1 MRRNAI
7 ETVMGAV
14 VLLVAGVFVFF
25 AYDMA
30 QVGPVKGKGYEV
42 TALFY
47 KIGGLNEGSD
57 VRISGIKVGTVID
70 HELDSE
76 SYDARVRMTI
86 TREIKLPVDTVASIA
101 SEGLLGGK
109 YVRLEPGTDKSY
121 IKDGGTITKT
131 KDVRSLEDQVGEI
144 IFLATGGA
152 EEGAK

>member
-30 QVGPVKGKGYEV
+30 QVKAVEGYEV

-131 KDVRSLEDQVGEI
+131 KDFRSLEDQVGEI
-144 IFLATGGA
+144 IFLATGGD

>member
-30 QVGPVKGKGYEV
+30 QVKAVEGYEV

-131 KDVRSLEDQVGEI
+131 KDFRSLEDQVGDI
-144 IFLATGGA
+144 IFLATGGG
-152 EEGAK
+152 ERGQK

>member
-30 QVGPVKGKGYEV
+30 QVKAVEGYEV

-109 YVRLEPGTDKSY
+109 YVRLEPGTDKSF
-121 IKDGGTITKT
+121 IKDGGIITKT
-131 KDVRSLEDQVGEI
+131 KDFRSLEDQVGEI
-144 IFLATGGA
+144 IFLATGGD
-152 EEGAK
+152 ERGQK

>member
-30 QVGPVKGKGYEV
+30 QVKAVEGYEV

-57 VRISGIKVGTVID
+57 VRISGIKVGTVIE
-70 HELDSE
+70 HELDPE

-86 TREIKLPVDTVASIA
+86 TREVKLPVDTVASIA

-131 KDVRSLEDQVGEI
+131 KDFRSLEDQVGEI
-144 IFLATGGA
+144 IFLATGGD
-152 EEGAK
+152 EGGAK